1 MKRPKITFVIAL
13 SLMTGLPV
21 VTLSSLP
28 SSASSGTKY
37 FCGQSQGKPATI
49 AQTPTGQVVVIR
61 WTSTIFP
68 PPYTP
73 EERCQIVS
81 DKFQQYHQNGT
92 LRYLTTGRE
101 NRQLVVCT
109 AQSLNGGCVGT
120 LFTLKPGSNPKATL
134 KALMNVGSK
143 AVKGAVLQESYDRA
157 YFDMK
162 EFLNSAPREVSATA
176 QPRSATTPSDTVI
189 TFPLSSQ

>member
-1 MKRPKITFVIAL
+1 MKRPKITSIIAL

-21 VTLSSLP
+21 VALSSLP
-28 SSASSGTKY
+28 SSAAPGTKY

-49 AQTPTGQVVVIR
+49 AQTPTGDVVVIR
-61 WTSTIFP
+61 WTSDHFEKSG
-68 PPYTP
+68 YTP
-73 EERCQIVS
+73 AERCRIVS

-92 LRYLTTGRE
+92 LRYITTGRE

-109 AQSLNGGCVGT
+109 AQNLNGGCVGT

-143 AVKGAVLQESYDRA
+143 AVRGGVLQESYDRV
-157 YFDMK
+157 YFNMD
-162 EFLNSAPREVSATA
+162 ELLSTAPREVSATA

-189 TFPLSSQ
+189 TFPLH